1 MKRLYSMFTNTVL
14 AKGPTALCAIA
25 LTVMANV
32 SWGLDEGTT
41 IIGTKEAPNVLNVVP
56 WQSRELT
63 VDPWDAKPS
72 LDSQL
77 LNDSLKPVDQDELQ
91 RQVEYFNLLQH
102 SSPQAVDQ

>member
-1 MKRLYSMFTNTVL
+1 MSTKIKILNIACGLLFSLVSNFSL
-14 AKGPTALCAIA
+14 A
-25 LTVMANV
+25 
-32 SWGLDEGTT
+32 LDEGTT

-56 WQSRELT
+56 WQTRELT

-77 LNDSLKPVDQDELQ
+77 MNDSLKPVDQDELR